1 MDGNGT
7 KTESELDPDLDVSIA
22 PFGEEVDVTLVEEM
36 LSLKISDRLRTL
48 TRYVNA
54 LGRFRPV

>member
-1 MDGNGT
+1 MDGEGR
-7 KTESELDPDLDVSIA
+7 ESKVDSLPDVALA
-22 PFGEEVDVTLVEEM
+22 PFGEEVDFTLIEEM